1 MGLFGLGSFGE
12 GLVKGLAEGATV
24 SLQDE
29 MERIEDSIKS
39 ASDIRIKRIVQ
50 DQDRRRDEAEKI
62 VKALKRARANLGG
75 VDNPQAAAR
84 AASLLKK
91 EGDLDSF
98 NTLIDQ
104 ISKRTDMDFDKYFG
118 DVSKMSPAASDL
130 DIAYSFIDETTIPLP
145 SSKVGLEAVKPKG
158 ILSYLGPDIDAEKLV
173 EERTSQQMQMM
184 DLGVRDISKVAVPTI
199 EFREEAFNM
208 DGMTAE
214 EEFNYIQNKLA
225 KGNLTGDKRTFYSGR
240 ASQLAGNMGLDK
252 RMELAVNRFNNA
264 QTANEKAAAEQEV
277 MQLGRQK
284 RKIDAFKTGS
294 STEVLK
300 LDRIEALEN
309 GNYKKAAD
317 LSKQLVSVGAM
328 SFQDF
333 MSSEIASLALGDLS
347 PTESAAR
354 KQNLLEMSTIVNE
367 VKKQMK
373 PDEEVTVAS
382 LSATRTHINKLVQ
395 DKLAADPDLIKAGV
409 YFEIS
414 ELTGKQVMKFA
425 TKGTEEANQ
434 QLLAEKRNQYRTEVL
449 DELKDQVTL
458 DPSFDV
464 IYRAHQSGVN
474 VDSALSGS
482 GKAKPKFTEEQI
494 NTIKNLYSPDAQG
507 AEELYR
513 KMTEKSKGA
522 TIDIS
527 RQLELA
533 EAAELGEEFT
543 NKLKELHASSTAA
556 LLAGQEKQS
565 SDILSAAEAV
575 RNIPMYAVAGDK
587 FKIDAISSA
596 LNISTSEAAA
606 LLPQVNAEIDKQ
618 FKQERKEKK
627 AAKPKRPDELLD
639 DVQTAKTVDEYES
652 AVAAYMER
660 VPSANEQ
667 SIKTR
672 YPFAQPKNKGGLM
685 GRK

>member
-130 DIAYSFIDETTIPLP
+130 DVAYSFIDETTIPLP

-173 EERTSQQMQMM
+173 EERTADQMQLM
-184 DLGVRDISKVAVPTI
+184 DLGVRDIRKVAVPTI
-199 EFREEAFNM
+199 EFKEEAFNM

-214 EEFNYIQNKLA
+214 EEFSYIQNKLA

-252 RMELAVNRFNNA
+252 RMELAVNRLNNA
-264 QTANEKAAAEQEV
+264 QTANEKAAAQQEV

-300 LDRIEALEN
+300 LNRIEALED
-309 GNYKKAAD
+309 GNYKEAAD

-373 PDEEVTVAS
+373 PDEEVTVES
-382 LSATRTHINKLVQ
+382 LSSTRTHINKLVQ
-395 DKLAADPDLIKAGV
+395 DKLAADPDLIKAGI
-409 YFEIS
+409 YFETS
-414 ELTGKQVMKFA
+414 ELTGKLVMKFA

-434 QLLAEKRNQYRTEVL
+434 QLLSEKRNQYRTEVL

-458 DPSFDV
+458 DPSFEV
-464 IYRAHQSGVN
+464 IYKAHQSGVN

-522 TIDIS
+522 TVDIS

-533 EAAELGEEFT
+533 EAAGLGEEFT

-556 LLAGQEKQS
+556 LQAGQEKQS

-596 LNISTSEAAA
+596 LDISTSEAAA

-618 FKQERKEKK
+618 FKQEREEKK

-660 VPSANEQ
+660 VPSADEQ
-667 SIKTR
+667 SIRTR

>member
-12 GLVKGLAEGATV
+12 GLVKGLAESATV

-29 MERIEDSIKS
+29 MSRIEDSIKS

-84 AASLLKK
+84 AASLLKQ

-173 EERTSQQMQMM
+173 EERTADQMQLM
-184 DLGVRDISKVAVPTI
+184 DLGVRDIRKVAVPTI
-199 EFREEAFNM
+199 EFKEEAFNM

-214 EEFNYIQNKLA
+214 EEFSYIQNKLA

-252 RMELAVNRFNNA
+252 RMELAVNRLNNA
-264 QTANEKAAAEQEV
+264 QTANEKAAAQQEV

-300 LDRIEALEN
+300 LNRIEALED
-309 GNYKKAAD
+309 GNYKEAAD

-373 PDEEVTVAS
+373 PDEEVTVES
-382 LSATRTHINKLVQ
+382 LSATQTHINKLVQ

-434 QLLAEKRNQYRTEVL
+434 QLLAEKRSQYRTEVL
-449 DELKDQVTL
+449 DELKGQVTR

-474 VDSALSGS
+474 VDLS
-482 GKAKPKFTEEQI
+482 AKPTPPVAFVPSEAQI
-494 NTIKNLYSPDAQG
+494 NTAKLPKYDDPTAFADIIKQNATQNNSPINIDNIIATAIAAGRDENYIENLRVALATPEPKPTPEPIPKPQPDPAAAERNAKVDAIVDRFHNPAFSPTLIGQPSKVNRLIR
-507 AEELYR
+507 EELGLENTPENKQLVDKLMEESAAR
-513 KMTEKSKGA
+513 FA
-522 TIDIS
+522 L
-527 RQLELA
+527 QLELKNEQQA
-533 EAAELGEEFT
+533 EEARQAAEGRPRLGIMSRDPS
-543 NKLKELHASSTAA
+543 KV
-556 LLAGQEKQS
+556 KQR
-565 SDILSAAEAV
+565 I
-575 RNIPMYAVAGDK
+575 
-587 FKIDAISSA
+587 
-596 LNISTSEAAA
+596 
-606 LLPQVNAEIDKQ
+606 Q
-618 FKQERKEKK
+618 
-627 AAKPKRPDELLD
+627 
-639 DVQTAKTVDEYES
+639 
-652 AVAAYMER
+652 
-660 VPSANEQ
+660 
-667 SIKTR
+667 
-672 YPFAQPKNKGGLM
+672 
-685 GRK
+685 